1 MKRSTVL
8 LIAFAFITPIFLTS
22 CEEPEN
28 QIIGLWRL
36 LSIEETYSE
45 DGEVRGIE
53 ARYYSDDELIYWEF
67 MDQSLYIY
75 EGEDKEL
82 EQTFSWIIRGGEEL
96 LITSDSPSED
106 ELEILTLT
114 RKEMI
119 LMAEYIQTF
128 NNTIAVREMRY
139 IFERVE
145 D

>member
-1 MKRSTVL
+1 MKRSSVL

-53 ARYYSDDELIYWEF
+53 ARYYSDDELIYYEF
-67 MDQSLYIY
+67 EDQSLYLL
-75 EGEDKEL
+75 EGDDKEL
-82 EQTFSWIIRGGEEL
+82 EGSYTWIIRSGEEL
-96 LITSDSPSED
+96 IISDENSTE
-106 ELEILTLT
+106 EVWKILTLA
-114 RKEMI
+114 RKDMI
-119 LMAEYIQTF
+119 LLEEDYRTL
-128 NNTIAVREMRY
+128 NNTIAVRETKY
-139 IFERVE
+139 TFERIE

>member
-28 QIIGLWRL
+28 QIMGLWKVSSL
-36 LSIEETYSE
+36 EQTYFE
-45 DGEVRGIE
+45 DGVIRATEN
-53 ARYYSDDELIYWEF
+53 RYYSDDELIYWEF

-82 EQTFSWIIRGGEEL
+82 EQTFSWIIRSGEEL